1 MDYLPQFKEK
11 FKGFKIRRSFKENID
26 PEEILIDT
34 EKSLDL
40 QDQKLETPLRARV
53 FVIFFG
59 IIIIGLAVLLFRSGY
74 FQFLKSE
81 DYLKLAQRN
90 SVRIYPVLAPRG
102 IIYDKN
108 LTPLVNNLPS
118 YNVFLTPQDLP
129 KDKMERETMI
139 EQISFLLD
147 LNPKEVTK
155 EISDFDF
162 EKEQRILLIGDLA
175 IEKILMLQSRLGDF
189 PALTVENGVQR
200 QYLYGEILSHILGY
214 TGKLSKE
221 DLNAFPNYSTAERL
235 GQEGLEINYEEF
247 LRGKL
252 GQRQIEVDSKG
263 RQKKEVGVEEP
274 IAGQNLVT
282 TIDIELQKKIF
293 DEVSHMLASL
303 KIIKAAAVAID
314 PRNGKVLS
322 LLSLPAFNNNLF
334 EKSISVAD
342 FKKLEEDPDNPLF
355 NRAISGQYPSGSTIK
370 PMLAAAA
377 LEEKVVTPST
387 IVNDPGQITIV
398 NQYNP
403 NIVYT
408 YPDWKAH
415 GAVNIYSA
423 IAQSCD
429 VYFYTIGGGWNGIE
443 GLGIDRIKKYL
454 DLFGFNKPLGI
465 DLPGEQGGLVPDENW
480 KQKTK
485 GEQWYIGD
493 TYHVSI
499 GQGDLLVTPL
509 QMASAIASI
518 ANGGKLFSPY
528 LVDRIVDSDKNS
540 IKVFEPHI
548 IRDDFIKSDNLAVVR
563 KGMREA
569 VVSGSARYL
578 ADLPV
583 KVAGKTGTAQIAGQE
598 KPNAWFVGFA
608 PYDNPQIVL
617 VIMLENAGEGSSYAV
632 PIAKEVFKY
641 YFKDFVPR

>member
-1 MDYLPQFKEK
+1 MDYLPEFKEK

-26 PEEILIDT
+26 PEEILIDVQ
-34 EKSLDL
+34 KPLDL

-74 FQFLKSE
+74 LQFLKSE

-108 LTPLVNNLPS
+108 LTPLINNLPS
-118 YNVFLTPQDLP
+118 YDVFLTPQDLP
-129 KDKMERETMI
+129 KDKMERETTI

-175 IEKILMLQSRLGDF
+175 MEKILMLQSRLGDF

-221 DLNAFPNYSTAERL
+221 DLSVFSDYSTAERL
-235 GQEGLEINYEEF
+235 GQEGLEMNYEEF
-247 LRGKL
+247 LRGKP

-263 RQKKEVGVEEP
+263 RQKKEVGVKEP
-274 IAGQNLVT
+274 IAGENLVA
-282 TIDIELQKKIF
+282 TIDIGLQKKIF

-303 KIIKAAAVAID
+303 KLTRAAAVAID

-322 LLSLPAFNNNLF
+322 LLSLPAYNNNLF
-334 EKSISVAD
+334 EESISAAD
-342 FKKLEEDPDNPLF
+342 FKKLEEDPGNPLF
-355 NRAISGQYPSGSTIK
+355 NRVISGQYPSGSTIK

-403 NIVYT
+403 SIVYNF
-408 YPDWKAH
+408 PDWKVH

-454 DLFGFNKPLGI
+454 DLFGFDKPLGI

-480 KQKTK
+480 KQKIK

-528 LVDRIVDSDKNS
+528 LVDKIVDSDKNN
-540 IKVFEPHI
+540 IKVFEPYI
-548 IRDDFIKSDNLAVVR
+548 IRDNFIKSDNLAVVR

-569 VVSGSARYL
+569 VVSGTARYL
-578 ADLPV
+578 ADLTV
-583 KVAGKTGTAQIAGQE
+583 EVAGKTGTAQIAGQE
-598 KPNAWFVGFA
+598 MPNAWFVGFA
-608 PYDNPQIVL
+608 PYDNPEIVL

-632 PIAKEVFKY
+632 PIAKEIFRY
-641 YFKDFVPR
+641 YFSR